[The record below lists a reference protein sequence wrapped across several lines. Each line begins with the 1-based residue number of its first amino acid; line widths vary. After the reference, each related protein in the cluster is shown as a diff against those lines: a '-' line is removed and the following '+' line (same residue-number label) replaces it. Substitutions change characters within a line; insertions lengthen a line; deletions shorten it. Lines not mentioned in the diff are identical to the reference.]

1 MKMGLLTA
9 VPFFIAFFIFGQN
22 MVQLFMSDDASAVAL
37 NTGIT
42 FLKIVSPFYFVISIK
57 LVVDGMLR
65 GAGAMFSFM
74 VATFTD
80 LVLRV
85 ILSYILAAVFEATGI
100 WLSWPVGWFIAA
112 VLSVFFYWRGKW
124 ADKFKAE

>member
-1 MKMGLLTA
+1 
-9 VPFFIAFFIFGQN
+9 
-22 MVQLFMSDDASAVAL
+22 MSDDASAVAF

-80 LVLRV
+80 L
-85 ILSYILAAVFEATGI
+85 F
-100 WLSWPVGWFIAA
+100 
-112 VLSVFFYWRGKW
+112 
-124 ADKFKAE
+124 